1 MPCNCTGTAV
11 HEASWCLLMTVSVFT
26 VISPC
31 DMMLRV
37 VKSRSYATGSHIF
50 GRLQKL
56 STLQKLQTISKSG
69 LSAYNDHV
77 QNTAENANTFDR

>member
-1 MPCNCTGTAV
+1 MPCNCSGTAV
-11 HEASWCLLMTVSVFT
+11 RDAPWCLLLAVSVFT
-26 VISPC
+26 VVSPC
-31 DMMLRV
+31 DMLLRV
-37 VKSRSYATGSHIF
+37 VKSCSYTAGSHIF

-56 STLQKLQTISKSG
+56 SSLQKLQTISKSG

>member
-1 MPCNCTGTAV
+1 MV
-11 HEASWCLLMTVSVFT
+11 KHVIKICLSAAG
-26 VISPC
+26 
-31 DMMLRV
+31 
-37 VKSRSYATGSHIF
+37 SYIF

-77 QNTAENANTFDR
+77 QNTAADADTFER